1 MAKKKGGGA
10 GGGGRKKSSG
20 KSKGGKAGRKN
31 KAGMEKGQKGSAG
44 GNVKRKKQMRE
55 GSESKGTGRVKGKTL
70 MSTASGTVISKAD
83 VGTKRK
89 ADADTAPDTDKKGK
103 ATLTAKKQKR
113 KEVTTLYNELI
124 NPGRTRKADVCVNEI
139 LEILGKRSGTLAEYC
154 SKQIGA
160 RVVQAC
166 LKWGTR
172 QHRRQLLTGFKEH
185 LPKMAL
191 DRYGH
196 QVVLKI
202 LLYASKTSTDRK
214 PTDEEK
220 KAQAQNIREILDRFT
235 GKNLHATFYH
245 RHGCKVI
252 NGIYFSEAVG
262 TKEKRRMLHDIAIPQ
277 AVALLRPELPGSQP
291 LRQLLRSSELTE
303 KQRKEVQQHLLEAA
317 ERAIEKELLGYDIV
331 HLLFQALC
339 DVASETQL
347 TELAEKCMGGAPY
360 LLSSKPGAEAI
371 LRLLGVANAKQ
382 RKALC
387 KDLKGKFADL
397 AKNAVDYVVMI
408 RLATTVDDTVL
419 VVKSM
424 ITEFIQDIDEL
435 CFDKYGH
442 KVLSWLFRPDDKH
455 LFSPYERECVA
466 LPAPTSLKAPET
478 RQLELVRA
486 IKPSIRK
493 VFLARPLEAAADLH
507 AKDLLAAYLASD
519 WDVELLE
526 ALLVEAEQ
534 AAQTDDF
541 GLLDN
546 GTVTTT
552 LIVLLKLQPDKGRKP
567 DLASELWQRCL
578 EPQLVTASSTR
589 CAFVLLALLKGG
601 DASLRESVLAAVRS
615 KRAKIEKAATAAEAR
630 GAKAGGARKLLAEA
644 GEAA

>member
-1 MAKKKGGGA
+1 MAKKKGGGGA
-10 GGGGRKKSSG
+10 GGSRKKSKGAQAG
-20 KSKGGKAGRKN
+20 KKN
-31 KAGMEKGQKGSAG
+31 KAGTERGQKGSAG
-44 GNVKRKKQMRE
+44 GNVKRKKQMRT
-55 GSESKGTGRVKGKTL
+55 GSDSKGIGRAKGKTL

-89 ADADTAPDTDKKGK
+89 ADADTKPEPSKKGEK
-103 ATLTAKKQKR
+103 SLTDKKQKR

-124 NPGRTRKADVCVNEI
+124 NPGRTRKADVCVSEI
-139 LEILGKRSGTLAEYC
+139 LEILSKRSGTLAEYC
-154 SKQIGA
+154 SKHIGA

-185 LPKMAL
+185 LPKMAQ

-196 QVVLKI
+196 QVVLKM
-202 LLYASKTSTDRK
+202 LLYASKTSTERK
-214 PTDEEK
+214 PTEEEK
-220 KAQAQNIREILDRFT
+220 KAAAQNIREILDRFS
-235 GKNLHATFYH
+235 GKSLYDTFYH
-245 RHGCKVI
+245 RTGCKVI
-252 NGIYFSEAVG
+252 NGIYHCEAVG
-262 TKEKRRMLHDIAIPQ
+262 TKEKRRMLHNIAIPQ

-291 LRQLLRSSELTE
+291 LRQLLRSTELTE

-317 ERAIEKELLGYDIV
+317 ERTIDKELLGYDIV

-347 TELAEKCMGGAPY
+347 TELAEKCMPGAPY
-360 LLSSKPGAEAI
+360 LLSSKPGAEAL
-371 LRLLGVANAKQ
+371 LRLLGIANAKQ

-408 RLATTVDDTVL
+408 RLATTIDDTVL
-419 VVKSM
+419 LVKSM
-424 ITEFIQDIDEL
+424 IAEFIQDIEEL

-442 KVLSWLFRPDDKH
+442 KVLSWMFRPDDKH
-455 LFSPYERECVA
+455 LFSPYERECIA
-466 LPAPTSLKAPET
+466 LPAPTSMKAPET
-478 RQLELVRA
+478 RQQELVRA

-493 VFLARPLEAAADLH
+493 VFLARPLEAAADLQ

-519 WDVELLE
+519 WDAELLE

-534 AAQTDDF
+534 AAQASDF
-541 GLLDN
+541 GLLDS

-552 LIVLLKLQPDKGRKP
+552 LIVLLKLQPDHGRKP
-567 DLASELWQRCL
+567 NLASELWKRCL
-578 EPQLVTASSTR
+578 EPQLVAAASKRS
-589 CAFVLLALLKGG
+589 AFVLLALLKGG
-601 DASLRESVLAAVRS
+601 DADLRESVLTAVRS
-615 KRAKIEKAATAAEAR
+615 NRAKIEKAAAAAE
-630 GAKAGGARKLLAEA
+630 KAGEKAAGARKLLAEA
-644 GEAA
+644 A